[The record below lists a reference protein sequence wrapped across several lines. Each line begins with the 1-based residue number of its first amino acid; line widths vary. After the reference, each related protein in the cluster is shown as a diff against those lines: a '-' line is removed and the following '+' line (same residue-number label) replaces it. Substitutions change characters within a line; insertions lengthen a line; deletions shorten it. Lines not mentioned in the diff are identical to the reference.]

1 MSTHGSP
8 PTEASPHRR
17 GATVRLAATRM
28 HPPLIVYVTLDIESP
43 RLGFVRLD
51 AIDQLLVAARA
62 SMK

>member
-1 MSTHGSP
+1 
-8 PTEASPHRR
+8 
-17 GATVRLAATRM
+17 VRLAATRM